1 MITDREAA
9 RIRAEKVINEIS
21 GRVHRALHSGRADG
35 MTLRNTLPP
44 AVTEMLEK
52 VCAIYAEEVAGA
64 SEPPLSDELK
74 TEIATR
80 VNAFISSTHAGL
92 RPNVGGPAR
101 LATELQGRVSMG
113 VHGTFALAAHAAN
126 KARSG
131 AAKPVAT
138 RRKHDKFEILDSP
151 SHYAEDFRSS
161 VGKLGVSVI
170 FFDLDHFKQLNTRF
184 SEPVIDR
191 ALLKDLNKLIAEL
204 ADKRGFAYAEGGDE
218 FIVMLPNTN
227 AAQAEA
233 FAVVLL
239 DAIRAA
245 TFHVDGEPIRV
256 TASAGIA
263 SATDPE
269 VGQACREAA
278 AKAKQKAKDDGRNR
292 YVVAERS

>member
-9 RIRAEKVINEIS
+9 RMRAEKVINEIS

-35 MTLRNTLPP
+35 MTLHSTLPP

-52 VCAIYAEEVAGA
+52 VCAVYAEEVAGASA

-92 RPNVGGPAR
+92 RPNAGGPAR
-101 LATELQGRVSMG
+101 LAAELQGRVSMG

-126 KARSG
+126 KARAG

-138 RRKHDKFEILDSP
+138 RRKQDKFEILDSP

-227 AAQAEA
+227 AAQAEV

-245 TFHVDGEPIRV
+245 TFRVDGEPIRV

-263 SATDPE
+263 SAMDPE
-269 VGQACREAA
+269 AGQVCREAA

-292 YVVAERS
+292 YVVAD